1 MCKENIL
8 NEYLQVQNLLNVTS
22 LIKPMFEKYLLNT
35 ENQIVNND

>member
-22 LIKPMFEKYLLNT
+22 LIKPMFEKCLLNT
-35 ENQIVNND
+35 EDQFENID